1 MPQMSRGKK
10 STTAKDTGDI
20 YLGAGARGSF
30 GGLDRPPTLTAPAM
44 YEN

>member
-10 STTAKDTGDI
+10 ELDCKRHGG
-20 YLGAGARGSF
+20 YLFGGRGQGFF